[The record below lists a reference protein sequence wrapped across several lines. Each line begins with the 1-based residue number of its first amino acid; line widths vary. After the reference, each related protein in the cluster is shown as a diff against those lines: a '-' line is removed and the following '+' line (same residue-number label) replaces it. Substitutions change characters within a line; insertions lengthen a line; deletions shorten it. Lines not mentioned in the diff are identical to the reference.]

1 MISFLR
7 EGKDEN
13 EKRGNIWSVAE
24 KGGKKGKEKKYLCEI
39 SQFHEYLFVCF
50 SCKALC
56 FKQSISLP
64 HMVSGD
70 QIDGR
75 EVVRS

>member
-1 MISFLR
+1 MISFLK
-7 EGKDEN
+7 EGKDEF

-24 KGGKKGKEKKYLCEI
+24 KGGKKGKEKNIYVKYL
-39 SQFHEYLFVCF
+39 SSMNRCF
-50 SCKALC
+50 SCKVLC

-75 EVVRS
+75 EDVRS

>member
-1 MISFLR
+1 MISFLK
-7 EGKDEN
+7 EGKDEY

-24 KGGKKGKEKKYLCEI
+24 KGGKKGKEKKIIYVKYL
-39 SQFHEYLFVCF
+39 SSMNRCF
-50 SCKALC
+50 SCKVLC